1 MASEVKT
8 NKVSPSTGTDVTLGD
23 ASDTFTIPAS
33 VTLDVNGIIDVTG
46 ATTTG
51 FPSSGFNRQVV
62 YTASTSAGGYS
73 PETDVT
79 KITVEVQGAGGG
91 ASNNSVGTKV
101 NGGGGGGYA
110 RKTYTVVSSDTMTVT
125 IGAAGGAGGTNGA
138 GSNGGDTIFAS
149 VSGTSLTTITGGGGG
164 GGAISVY
171 GIGSGGT
178 ATNGDLNL
186 IGQYCNISGGSLS
199 VGGNSLYGWGG
210 LSRSTASAAV
220 TPRDGQNYGGG
231 GGSGGDAAAA
241 GAGSAGLC
249 IITEYK

>member
-1 MASEVKT
+1 MVSTVK
-8 NKVSPSTGTDVTLGD
+8 VDVVAPRVATGTTTLGVSGD
-23 ASDTFTIPAS
+23 KLLIPSGVTITNSGTAS
-33 VTLDVNGIIDVTG
+33 
-46 ATTTG
+46 G
-51 FPSSGFNRQVV
+51 FASGFNRQVV

-91 ASNNSVGTKV
+91 ASNYTATSGV

-125 IGAAGGAGGTNGA
+125 IGAAGGAGGTNGS

-164 GGAISVY
+164 GGAISAY
-171 GIGSGGT
+171 GLGSGGT

-199 VGGNSLYGWGG
+199 VGGNSFYGWGG
-210 LSRSTASAAV
+210 LSRGTAEAAV

-231 GGSGGDAAAA
+231 GGSGGDAAPA